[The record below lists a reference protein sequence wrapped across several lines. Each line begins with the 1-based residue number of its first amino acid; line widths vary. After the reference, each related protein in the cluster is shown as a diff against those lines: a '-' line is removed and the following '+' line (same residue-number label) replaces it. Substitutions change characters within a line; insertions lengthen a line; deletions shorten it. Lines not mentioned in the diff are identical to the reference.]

1 VELSDANI
9 GKKTSN
15 LSMYW
20 RSDWYIHWRITIQVV
35 DRQLFTSSHCDNSY
49 LILWDNCSFALEQ
62 IMILQEIINKL
73 LDSAVFEA
81 GYIALMN
88 MSAEEIARD
97 IRSFHSELSEIPE
110 SEIVVCV
117 LDYQKWY
124 KQDRKWD

>member
-1 VELSDANI
+1 
-9 GKKTSN
+9 
-15 LSMYW
+15 
-20 RSDWYIHWRITIQVV
+20 
-35 DRQLFTSSHCDNSY
+35 
-49 LILWDNCSFALEQ
+49 
-62 IMILQEIINKL
+62 MILQEIINKL